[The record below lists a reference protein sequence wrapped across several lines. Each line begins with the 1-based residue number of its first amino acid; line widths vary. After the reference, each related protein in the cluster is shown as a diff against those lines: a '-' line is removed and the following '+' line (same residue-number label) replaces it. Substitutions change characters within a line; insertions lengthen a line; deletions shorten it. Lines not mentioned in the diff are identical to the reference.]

1 MKVKEFLD
9 LTKNS
14 SKRSI
19 TLWVNGNCD
28 LGCENSVRH
37 IPEILQEC
45 EIVSINLGCYSTS
58 VFVDVTGLYINHKGN
73 EITVSEYAEKCTND
87 WLENY
92 IGYHNESFNIY
103 RK

>member
-1 MKVKEFLD
+1 MRVKEFLD

-14 SKRSI
+14 SDRCI
-19 TLWVNGNCD
+19 TLWVNGYCD
-28 LGCENSVRH
+28 LACENSVYH

-45 EIVSINLGCYSTS
+45 EIVSINLGYNSAS
-58 VFVDVTGLYINHKGN
+58 VYIDVAGLYINYKGS
-73 EITVSEYAEKCTND
+73 EITVSEYAEKCQND

-92 IGYHNESFNIY
+92 ISYHNESFNIY